1 MDLLKRNATDQKS
14 RSRFSHTS
22 LHRSRA
28 SKERSFSSS
37 RAKFKNDDKVAVA
50 DRAAFVSLTE
60 KLSDDSILE
69 EARSCEDEEFLLFLL
84 IRERQSHVRIEN
96 YFERIKPLYS
106 VSDYWYHFQ
115 MSIPTVSC
123 LERLLATCPGL
134 PHGQRNGGRP
144 SIDLQKQT
152 LITIWIQKWILI
164 TIWILG
170 NPECLQSVADRFN
183 ITKSS
188 VFRVYRRICEAIAN
202 NLSVQYMRCPLV
214 WNWAPLGK
222 MINFGSFT

>member
-37 RAKFKNDDKVAVA
+37 RAKFKNDDRVAVA

-60 KLSDDSILE
+60 ELSDDSILE

-96 YFERIKPLYS
+96 YFERIKPIYS
-106 VSDYWYHFQ
+106 VSDYWYHFR
-115 MSIPTVSC
+115 MSRPTVSC

-144 SIDLQKQT
+144 SIDLQK
-152 LITIWIQKWILI
+152 
-164 TIWILG
+164 
-170 NPECLQSVADRFN
+170 
-183 ITKSS
+183 
-188 VFRVYRRICEAIAN
+188 
-202 NLSVQYMRCPLV
+202 
-214 WNWAPLGK
+214 
-222 MINFGSFT
+222 